1 MLKETIIFS
10 LGAAASAVASYF
22 YWKNHY
28 EKWAQDE
35 INTMRDFYKKRNGVT
50 ETEEERVCDE
60 PILDAPEAKPKER
73 TDDTVPEMMHYAK
86 MLQTKGYTD
95 YSEAKRNTSRGN
107 VYPYDISADEFGEK
121 EDYDCI
127 SLDYYSDG
135 VLTDSTGD
143 VIDDIDRTV
152 GRDFARYFDKYQ
164 EDAIYIR
171 NDRLQCDY
179 EILRN
184 ITPYIE

>member
-1 MLKETIIFS
+1 MIKETIIFS

-35 INTMRDFYKKRNGVT
+35 INTMRDFYKKREADSNPADDIQEASSVT
-50 ETEEERVCDE
+50 PEEEQE
-60 PILDAPEAKPKER
+60 HP
-73 TDDTVPEMMHYAK
+73 DDTIPDMMRYAK
-86 MLQTKGYTD
+86 RIKTCGYTD
-95 YSEAKRNTSRGN
+95 YAVTKRENTMHK
-107 VYPYDISADEFGEK
+107 VTYPYDISADEFGEND
-121 EDYDCI
+121 DYDCV

-143 VIDDIDRTV
+143 VIDDIDAVV
-152 GRDFARYFDKYQ
+152 GHDFAQYFDKYK

-171 NDRLQCDY
+171 NDRLRCDY

-184 ITPYIE
+184 ITPYIL